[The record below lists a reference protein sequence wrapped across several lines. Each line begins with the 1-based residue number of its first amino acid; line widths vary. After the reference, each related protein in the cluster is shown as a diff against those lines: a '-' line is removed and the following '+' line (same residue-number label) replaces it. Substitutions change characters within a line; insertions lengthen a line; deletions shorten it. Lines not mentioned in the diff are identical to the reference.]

1 MRRSGGK
8 TIFPKNS
15 SNFRSFFRTLG
26 KKTWGLAQF
35 YQASCQNCIF
45 WVQEKLWGKFFCWKN
60 YILIH
65 LFRVFSRKKM
75 TWEKLQQADCQY
87 CIPCV
92 NETLRGKINLLK
104 KGYVLFIFFGL
115 RLEKKLESSE
125 NFGKVVRA
133 AFLVSSSFFEKKHFP
148 EQYTTFSNFLDF
160 QKRKILTTAEDLS
173 AGRSN
178 LLSSCPELPLAKK
191 RISRK
196 TCIFLSVS
204 HFESEKF
211 RFSWNHF
218 SRVVK
223 TAFLRVHQT
232 VWRIINCWKV

>member
-1 MRRSGGK
+1 MRSIGGK
-8 TIFPKNS
+8 TIFRRTPRIS
-15 SNFRSFFRTLG
+15 IVFPNFG

-45 WVQEKLWGKFFCWKN
+45 WVQEKLWGKFFRWKN

-75 TWEKLQQADCQY
+75 TLEKLQQADCQD

-115 RLEKKLESSE
+115 RLGKKLESSE

-148 EQYTTFSNFLDF
+148 EQYTISSNFLEF
-160 QKRKILTTAEDLS
+160 QKRKTLTTAEDLS
-173 AGRSN
+173 AGMSN
-178 LLSSCPELPLAKK
+178 LHSSCPEQSLAKK
-191 RISRK
+191 SISRK
-196 TCIFLSVS
+196 TCIFWSVS

-232 VWRIINCWKV
+232 VWGIINCWKV